1 MSYELRDISE
11 LIVILAHAVSFF
23 DCRSITSGRRVY
35 FCDKKINY
43 LLFIGLEVEVDE
55 CNLTRTKYNR
65 GRMTATLTIL
75 GPYKRSTDLGFHL
88 QVCTNN
94 QCSTCFLFM
103 LTTRILNVTYTQRMR
118 VKCWHVECIAF
129 LL

>member
-1 MSYELRDISE
+1 MSFDSPERSRHTVKHFVRIGPLMSYELRDISE

-55 CNLTRTKYNR
+55 CDLTRTKYNR
-65 GRMTATLTIL
+65 GRVTATLTVTIL
-75 GPYKRSTDLGFHL
+75 GLCK
-88 QVCTNN
+88 
-94 QCSTCFLFM
+94 
-103 LTTRILNVTYTQRMR
+103 
-118 VKCWHVECIAF
+118 
-129 LL
+129 